1 MIDLGHTRVLLVVF
15 GMPGCGAC
23 DEFVPKFL
31 QQVEAY
37 KQRGVPFRVI
47 SASDKKVEPGEIPV
61 MLYDAA
67 ADNEG
72 LQDFADKLGISAT
85 PTTCMLT
92 RWSGT
97 TKIEGAISP
106 AEVDGLLQAAVRAN
120 R

>member
-1 MIDLGHTRVLLVVF
+1 MIDLGNTRVLLVVF

-31 QQVEAY
+31 ERVTAFQ
-37 KQRGVPFRVI
+37 KQGAPFRVVQGN
-47 SASDKKVEPGEIPV
+47 DKKIEPGEIPV

-67 ADNEG
+67 AENEG
-72 LQDFADKLGISAT
+72 LQDFADSLGISAT

-92 RWSGT
+92 RRSGT

-106 AEVDGLLQAAVRAN
+106 AEVDVLLQAAVRAN